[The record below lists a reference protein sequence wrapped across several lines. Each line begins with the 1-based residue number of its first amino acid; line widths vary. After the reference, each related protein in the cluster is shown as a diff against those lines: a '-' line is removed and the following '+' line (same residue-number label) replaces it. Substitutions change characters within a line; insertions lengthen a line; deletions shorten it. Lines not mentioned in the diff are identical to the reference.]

1 MSNTQEHSSDLL
13 TEKEAGQFLRLCPR
27 ALINWRNRGIVPYI
41 RLGTRAIRYRRSSL
55 VAMLERM
62 EKGGSH

>member
-1 MSNTQEHSSDLL
+1 MTTKQEYSSDLL

-41 RLGTRAIRYRRSSL
+41 RLGTRAIRYRQSSL
-55 VAMLERM
+55 VAMLEKM
-62 EKGGSH
+62 EKGGN